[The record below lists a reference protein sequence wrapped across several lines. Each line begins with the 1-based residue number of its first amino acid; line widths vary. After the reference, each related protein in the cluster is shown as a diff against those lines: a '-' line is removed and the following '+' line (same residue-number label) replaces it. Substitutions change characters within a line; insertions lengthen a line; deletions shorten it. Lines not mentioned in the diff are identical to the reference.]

1 MAKQQLLLVDSDP
14 ASVRVLEVSL
24 KKAGFSVTTAT
35 DGLDALSKVEH
46 FVPDLILTDTRLP
59 RLDGYELVRRLKKR
73 PEFALAPI
81 VFLTSQKSIE
91 DKIRGL
97 ELGVEDYL
105 TKPIFVR
112 ELIARVHLLLARRAH
127 QRMAQTAGSPKTHL
141 SGDLSDMGVVD
152 LLQTFELGRKTGI
165 VHLVSDRQEEA
176 FIYFREGQV
185 IDAEHGRLAGEEAVY
200 RCMIWTRGAFEVDFV
215 SLDRPET
222 IHTTTQG
229 LLMEGM
235 RRVDEWGRLLEQL
248 PPLGTVFQV
257 NHEALAER
265 LGEIPDELNGILR
278 LFDGSR
284 TLMDVVDES
293 PFEDLSTLSTISK
306 LYFEDLLQMLES
318 AAVSSVQDEA
328 VVPARESD
336 SKIALSKPGSLESIR
351 SFSGGRSWRPSVA
364 PSENFGLPESPL
376 PAAEAPAP
384 VFATQDSL
392 SEGLREVAQSLPPE
406 APQSLP
412 PEAPAS
418 RMPSSYRSSF
428 RPLAPD
434 SFIPP
439 PREGS
444 ASAARA
450 PSSPSPQPRPLEPA
464 PKAPLTEREAVAPES
479 REPISAETDRLTP
492 ASARAFDEEEAR
504 SARAA
509 QPSPRTAKTLL
520 GIGLGS
526 REPSSPETKSRPH
539 EGKTRLGIG
548 RIETQSSHFQAPPP
562 GLVGGAL
569 AESHE
574 EKEKSPE
581 PGPSLSEDDDRPSA
595 EVLRLPRSDSD
606 AGSDSDSDSDSAS
619 DSASDAGSDSAFHDS
634 EPEEADA
641 FFRAGDEQMSV
652 APPLDD
658 FEGDLDFEPLE
669 PVIGGLSRRPA
680 SPKNRRIVVG
690 VLAVMVSIL
699 LVGLLTSRK
708 EPEPELGSAERRAEA
723 PKPAEPVPEPASDEP
738 LAATEESEVLS
749 LQGSSPRGAG
759 SEGGPLSSEA
769 QVGES
774 SSPRSSG
781 PRGAAARRTR
791 AVEQAKAT
799 KKPSDK
805 PPAAGF
811 PVAE

>member
-141 SGDLSDMGVVD
+141 SGDLADMGVVD

-215 SLDRPET
+215 PLERPET

-248 PPLGTVFQV
+248 PPLATVFQV

-284 TLMDVVDES
+284 ALMDVVDES

-306 LYFEDLLQMLES
+306 LYFEDLLQVLES
-318 AAVSSVQDEA
+318 AAISSVQEEA

-336 SKIALSKPGSLESIR
+336 SKIAIATQGSLESIR
-351 SFSGGRSWRPSVA
+351 ALSGGRSWRPSVA
-364 PSENFGLPESPL
+364 PSENFGLPESP
-376 PAAEAPAP
+376 AAEVEAPP
-384 VFATQDSL
+384 SVFASQESL
-392 SEGLREVAQSLPPE
+392 SEGLRDVARSLPPE
-406 APQSLP
+406 AL
-412 PEAPAS
+412 AS
-418 RMPSSYRSSF
+418 RAPSSYRSSF
-428 RPLAPD
+428 RPQAPD
-434 SFIPP
+434 SFMPP
-439 PREGS
+439 PVREEADSSQGVPPS
-444 ASAARA
+444 ARPEPRRA
-450 PSSPSPQPRPLEPA
+450 EPA
-464 PKAPLTEREAVAPES
+464 PAEAEPEEPEEPESGETERL
-479 REPISAETDRLTP
+479 IP
-492 ASARAFDEEEAR
+492 ASARALAVEDQETR
-504 SARAA
+504 PRRALET
-509 QPSPRTAKTLL
+509 PPRTDKTLL

-526 REPSSPETKSRPH
+526 REPPLADAKSRPQDA
-539 EGKTRLGIG
+539 KTRLGIG
-548 RIETQSSHFQAPPP
+548 RAEPQPSQFQAPPP
-562 GLVGGAL
+562 VVLGGAL
-569 AESHE
+569 AESHD
-574 EKEKSPE
+574 EKSPE
-581 PGPSLSEDDDRPSA
+581 PAPVSSREDDRPSA
-595 EVLRLPRSDSD
+595 EILRLERPV
-606 AGSDSDSDSDSAS
+606 AE
-619 DSASDAGSDSAFHDS
+619 FE
-634 EPEEADA
+634 EPELEGADA
-641 FFRAGDEQMSV
+641 FFRAGDEQMSE
-652 APPLDD
+652 APPFEALDGLEESD
-658 FEGDLDFEPLE
+658 HLE

-680 SPKNRRIVVG
+680 SPRNRRIVVG

-699 LVGLLTSRK
+699 VVGLLSTRK
-708 EPEPELGSAERRAEA
+708 DVEPELGSLEPRSEA
-723 PKPAEPVPEPASDEP
+723 PKPSEPALEPASDEP
-738 LAATEESEVLS
+738 LTASEEFETVPLKSARPE
-749 LQGSSPRGAG
+749 GPGI
-759 SEGGPLSSEA
+759 EGGPSINEPA
-769 QVGES
+769 GQ
-774 SSPRSSG
+774 RASG

>member
-1 MAKQQLLLVDSDP
+1 VAKQQLLLVDSDP

-73 PEFALAPI
+73 PEFAMAPI

-176 FIYFREGQV
+176 FIYFRDGQV

-215 SLDRPET
+215 PLDRPET

-284 TLMDVVDES
+284 TLMDVVDDS

-306 LYFEDLLQMLES
+306 LYFEDLLQVLES

-328 VVPARESD
+328 MVPARESD
-336 SKIALSKPGSLESIR
+336 SKIAISKPGSLESIR
-351 SFSGGRSWRPSVA
+351 ALSGGRSWRPSVA
-364 PSENFGLPESPL
+364 PSENFGLPESAL
-376 PAAEAPAP
+376 PPVEAPAP
-384 VFATQDSL
+384 VFAAEDSL
-392 SEGLREVAQSLPPE
+392 SEGLREVSQSLPPE
-406 APQSLP
+406 APVSRVP
-412 PEAPAS
+412 PSQLVPA
-418 RMPSSYRSSF
+418 F
-428 RPLAPD
+428 
-434 SFIPP
+434 
-439 PREGS
+439 G
-444 ASAARA
+444 ARFVH
-450 PSSPSPQPRPLEPA
+450 SSPA
-464 PKAPLTEREAVAPES
+464 GER
-479 REPISAETDRLTP
+479 
-492 ASARAFDEEEAR
+492 
-504 SARAA
+504 
-509 QPSPRTAKTLL
+509 
-520 GIGLGS
+520 
-526 REPSSPETKSRPH
+526 
-539 EGKTRLGIG
+539 
-548 RIETQSSHFQAPPP
+548 
-562 GLVGGAL
+562 
-569 AESHE
+569 
-574 EKEKSPE
+574 
-581 PGPSLSEDDDRPSA
+581 
-595 EVLRLPRSDSD
+595 
-606 AGSDSDSDSDSAS
+606 
-619 DSASDAGSDSAFHDS
+619 
-634 EPEEADA
+634 
-641 FFRAGDEQMSV
+641 
-652 APPLDD
+652 
-658 FEGDLDFEPLE
+658 
-669 PVIGGLSRRPA
+669 
-680 SPKNRRIVVG
+680 
-690 VLAVMVSIL
+690 SI
-699 LVGLLTSRK
+699 
-708 EPEPELGSAERRAEA
+708 
-723 PKPAEPVPEPASDEP
+723 
-738 LAATEESEVLS
+738 
-749 LQGSSPRGAG
+749 GAG
-759 SEGGPLSSEA
+759 A
-769 QVGES
+769 RVF
-774 SSPRSSG
+774 SSG
-781 PRGAAARRTR
+781 PRTATRGAASSRSVFGCIGRYASRVTRAGVTRARVRRDRPPDPCFGPSFRGRRGVAARARRPAVSANGQDSARNRTWLSRTR
-791 AVEQAKAT
+791 AAGDEEQATGRQDA
-799 KKPSDK
+799 PRHR
-805 PPAAGF
+805 AH
-811 PVAE
+811 

>member
-73 PEFALAPI
+73 PEFAMAPI

-176 FIYFREGQV
+176 FIYFRDGQV

-215 SLDRPET
+215 PLDRPET

-284 TLMDVVDES
+284 TLMDVVDDS

-306 LYFEDLLQMLES
+306 LYFEDLLQVLES

-336 SKIALSKPGSLESIR
+336 SKIAISKPGSLESIR
-351 SFSGGRSWRPSVA
+351 ALSGGRSWRPSVA
-364 PSENFGLPESPL
+364 PSENFGLPESAL
-376 PAAEAPAP
+376 PPVEAPAP
-384 VFATQDSL
+384 VFAAEDSL
-392 SEGLREVAQSLPPE
+392 SEGLREVSQSLPPE
-406 APQSLP
+406 APVSRVP
-412 PEAPAS
+412 PS
-418 RMPSSYRSSF
+418 QRSSF

-439 PREGS
+439 PRES
-444 ASAARA
+444 AASAPARGSSLPA
-450 PSSPSPQPRPLEPA
+450 PEPRPVEPPPA
-464 PKAPLTEREAVAPES
+464 DPSLVASEGTAPES
-479 REPISAETDRLTP
+479 REPESREPESGETDRLTP
-492 ASARAFDEEEAR
+492 ASARSFEEEEE
-504 SARAA
+504 SPPARAV
-509 QPSPRTAKTLL
+509 QPSPRTDKTLL

-526 REPSSPETKSRPH
+526 REPALPETKSKPQ

-548 RIETQSSHFQAPPP
+548 RIEPQPSQFQAPPP
-562 GLVGGAL
+562 VILGGAL
-569 AESHE
+569 AESPA
-574 EKEKSPE
+574 EKSPD
-581 PGPSLSEDDDRPSA
+581 PGPASTEEDDRPSA
-595 EVLRLPRSDSD
+595 EILRLPRSDSD
-606 AGSDSDSDSDSAS
+606 PTSD
-619 DSASDAGSDSAFHDS
+619 FHES
-634 EPEEADA
+634 EPEEANA
-641 FFRAGDEQMSV
+641 FFRVGDEQMSV
-652 APPLDD
+652 APPPEEMDGALDP
-658 FEGDLDFEPLE
+658 EPLE

-680 SPKNRRIVVG
+680 SPRNRRIVVG

-699 LVGLLTSRK
+699 LVGLLTSKK
-708 EPEPELGSAERRAEA
+708 EPEPEPGSTERRAEVPAATERA
-723 PKPAEPVPEPASDEP
+723 PEAAPDEP
-738 LAATEESEVLS
+738 LATTSEYEVS
-749 LQGSSPRGAG
+749 PARGAAPRGAA
-759 SEGGPLSSEA
+759 SEGGPLSSEPL
-769 QVGES
+769 S
-774 SSPRSSG
+774 SEPSSLRSG